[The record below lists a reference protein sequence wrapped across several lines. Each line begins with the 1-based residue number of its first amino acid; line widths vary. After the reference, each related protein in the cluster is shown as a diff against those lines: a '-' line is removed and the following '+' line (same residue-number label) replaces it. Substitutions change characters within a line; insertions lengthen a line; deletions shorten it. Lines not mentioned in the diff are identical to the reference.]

1 MLLDWVVV
9 GMVLTVVI
17 ECRVSDV
24 VGALDVVIPTT
35 HDHMFDSIV
44 RDRMEVGTPVVVV
57 VVVAADISILVGN
70 QLVPVAR

>member
-17 ECRVSDV
+17 VCRASDV
-24 VGALDVVIPTT
+24 VGPLDVVIPTT

-44 RDRMEVGTPVVVV
+44 RDRMEVGTSVVG
-57 VVVAADISILVGN
+57 AADISILVGN